1 MKQEIIQVCSSDGQ
15 TMHVI
20 IDTSDGRQETLTRLA
35 TTHHMNFK
43 IYVPKLVPHPAK
55 DANAESS
62 TENMHVESSRRI
74 ESPSSHNISWK
85 DVSKIHF
92 FCERPDTNRY
102 RIGTRSEPSS

>member
-1 MKQEIIQVCSSDGQ
+1 
-15 TMHVI
+15 
-20 IDTSDGRQETLTRLA
+20 
-35 TTHHMNFK
+35 MNSK

-74 ESPSSHNISWK
+74 ESPPSHNISYK

-92 FCERPDTNRY
+92 FMRDLTQTDTGLERDQNHRLKQETILFLRK
-102 RIGTRSEPSS
+102 IG